1 VKDGVGE
8 ILEDS
13 EVLFTAMRWEPNR
26 PVASRRTAENLAGAA
41 VGGGRHFFA
50 FQQAKE
56 MCLFAER
63 NFLIKVSS
71 LVDVSLCA
79 MAEFSAQVFSDRWR
93 I

>member
-1 VKDGVGE
+1 MGAESTCREQADGRKSG
-8 ILEDS
+8 
-13 EVLFTAMRWEPNR
+13 R
-26 PVASRRTAENLAGAA
+26 
-41 VGGGRHFFA
+41 GGGRHCFA